1 MPFTAKSG
9 KFNASIK
16 TVTVG
21 TGDKAI
27 TLGGENVLPF
37 YTFDA
42 PIENAPKVGIEI
54 TDFGMEN
61 EPECVKKYYEGC
73 TTLADI
79 AKKAAS
85 FEGVD
90 FLCFR
95 MEGGDPNGANK
106 STEELMA
113 ALKEVAEAVDC
124 PLVVA
129 GSKNAE
135 RDAELLSK
143 AAEAVQGKNAVI
155 LAAREENYKT
165 VGAAAG
171 LAYTQIVGAESSVDI
186 NLAKQL
192 NVLLTQ
198 LGVNASSIAM
208 NVGTAAAGYGYEYV
222 ASTMQ
227 RVKAAALSQNDT
239 QLQMPIITPVA
250 SEVWGVKEAV
260 TTEADMPE
268 WGDQERRGVDMEVQ
282 TAAADLAC
290 GSYAVILKHPTSI
303 ATISKMIKE
312 LV

>member
-61 EPECVKKYYEGC
+61 ELECVKKYYEGC

-79 AKKAAS
+79 AKRAAS

-290 GSYAVILKHPTSI
+290 GSNAVILKHPTSI